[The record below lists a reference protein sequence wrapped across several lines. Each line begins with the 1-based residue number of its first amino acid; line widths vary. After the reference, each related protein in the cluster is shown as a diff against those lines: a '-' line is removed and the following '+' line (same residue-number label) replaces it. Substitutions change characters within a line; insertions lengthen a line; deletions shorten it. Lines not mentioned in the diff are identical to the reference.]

1 MCDVVQLSSVTVGNH
16 CSITCLTFILHAAAS
31 CVNLPATSFCAC
43 LRLPCVCLQGKR
55 LDIVRSEVVLADL
68 VGDVHCIIEAMIGRG
83 GSVQLHPPQL
93 HSVPN
98 MVCCDPDRLR
108 GVLLN
113 LYTNAGEQQGGLA
126 LGPGS
131 NLQGLCKTVIRRLK
145 LSL

>member
-1 MCDVVQLSSVTVGNH
+1 LF
-16 CSITCLTFILHAAAS
+16 CSYVCRSILFTCLPFILHAAAL
-31 CVNLPATSFCAC
+31 CALAFVNPPASSFCAC
-43 LRLPCVCLQGKR
+43 NPGPCVCLQGKR

-93 HSVPN
+93 HSVPD

-113 LYTNAGEQQGGLA
+113 LYTNAGELQGVLA

-131 NLQGLCKTVIRRLK
+131 NLLGLCEAMIRRLK